1 MEINLNQLFCFV
13 SDLAGCFN
21 YPCSFYVRF
30 FFLNLAKILMIAILI
45 YLENSL
51 TKSQLL
57 KTSHVIHRH
66 SHSISVTLAHF
77 NLRHREIT

>member
-1 MEINLNQLFCFV
+1 MEINLNHGNCFV
-13 SDLAGCFN
+13 LSVISQDVLITPAAFMYG
-21 YPCSFYVRF
+21 

-51 TKSQLL
+51 TKSQSL

-66 SHSISVTLAHF
+66 SPAVTLAHF